1 MGSRLLAFST
11 SSRFGFASA
20 WRNCFKVIG
29 VTLGLDRVRQHSAHD
44 RMCWMCCDWVF
55 PGHFV
60 PWLHVINVVVHSCHL
75 CILRGSAVPLAFSLS
90 VLHGLGATP

>member
-29 VTLGLDRVRQHSAHD
+29 VTLGLDRLDSVQHMIGCAG
-44 RMCWMCCDWVF
+44 C
-55 PGHFV
+55 
-60 PWLHVINVVVHSCHL
+60 
-75 CILRGSAVPLAFSLS
+75 AVTGCSLATLY
-90 VLHGLGATP
+90 LGYM